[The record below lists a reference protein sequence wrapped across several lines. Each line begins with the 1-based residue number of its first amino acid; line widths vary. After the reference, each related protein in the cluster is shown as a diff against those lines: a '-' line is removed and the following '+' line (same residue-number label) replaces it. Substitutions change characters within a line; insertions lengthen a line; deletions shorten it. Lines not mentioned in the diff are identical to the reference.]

1 METWKTVPCFE
12 NYEASTFG
20 RIRRADSKQVMRET
34 VLNSGYL
41 GCTLHQ
47 NGNRWSTTVHRVI
60 ATTFIGSPDIGQQT
74 NHKDGNR
81 TNNRPDNLE
90 WVSCSENQR
99 HMRDVIGKNR
109 IQKLTRCA
117 VEAIRKT
124 YSESGESYS
133 KLAAKYG
140 VSKSTIGHI
149 ITRFRWQ

>member
-1 METWKTVPCFE
+1 METWKSVPEFE
-12 NYEASTFG
+12 NYEVSSAG
-20 RIRRADSKQVMRET
+20 DIRRSDTKKAMAKQP
-34 VLNSGYL
+34 LNSGYL

-47 NGNRWSTTVHRVI
+47 NGKRWSTTVHRVVAI
-60 ATTFIGSPDIGQQT
+60 AFIGCPVNDQQI
-74 NHKDGNR
+74 NHKDGNKL
-81 TNNRPDNLE
+81 NNRVDNLE
-90 WVSCSENQR
+90 WVSCSENHR